1 MEPLSLYPQELES
14 RVRTLIGPY
23 EVLGNYRPNSQ
34 RTGVWKVQ
42 SHRDNRYYYVKTYTR
57 KQRWHPEVY
66 AYRHWISPLGAY
78 APELVSVFEG
88 EDWQAVL
95 ITSIEGTIMRETE
108 LTPEASQSAYRKA
121 GELTRLLHD
130 SQSGEWF
137 GRPDKDGNPIELS
150 HHRDPVK
157 YVQTAVQELADS
169 CRAQELLSP
178 AEAEL
183 ADWALRHTGV
193 FENVKPVPIS
203 WDSTPGNWMV
213 DNRGMFAGMIDFENM
228 LWGIDADTFSI
239 LFERYFA
246 EDTPGMLA
254 FFQGYG
260 LEVLEAKREH
270 IHICCIKMGLGDIYW
285 GTQNRSARIV
295 DYGRQLLD
303 RIHQGKLVPD
313 VPVREP
319 LK

>member
-1 MEPLSLYPQELES
+1 LES
-14 RVRTLIGPY
+14 QVHTLIGPF
-23 EVLGNYRPNSQ
+23 EVLANYRPKSP

-42 SHRDNRYYYVKTYTR
+42 ALQDSREYYVKTYTR

-66 AYRHWISPLGAY
+66 AYRNWIAPLGPY
-78 APELVSVFEG
+78 APELIGVFEG
-88 EDWQAVL
+88 EGWQAVL
-95 ITSIEGTIMRETE
+95 ITSIEGTIMRETA
-108 LTPEASQSAYRKA
+108 LNQEASQAAYRKA

-150 HHRDPVK
+150 HNGNPVA
-157 YVQTAVQELADS
+157 YVHDAVLDLAGK
-169 CRAQELLSP
+169 CREQALLGPS
-178 AEAEL
+178 EAEL
-183 ADWALRHTGV
+183 AEWALPHTDV
-193 FENVKPVPIS
+193 FAGSMPVPIS

-213 DNRGMFAGMIDFENM
+213 DNRGVFSGMIDFENM
-228 LWGIDADTFSI
+228 LWGIDADNFSI

-246 EDTPGMLA
+246 DNTPGLLA

-260 LEVLEAKREH
+260 MEALESKKLH
-270 IHICCIKMGLGDIYW
+270 IQICCIKMGLGDIYW
-285 GTQNRSARIV
+285 GTQNKSVRVV

-303 RIHQGKLVPD
+303 RIHRGQLIPALQD
-313 VPVREP
+313 RAQ